1 MIIVVTPLA
10 QACLEVGSA
19 QLRNRATVVGN
30 VVTASPAND
39 TISALLA
46 LDARVRCARLDGA
59 GAIVERVHH
68 LDDFITGFRTT
79 ARETDELVTAIE
91 IPRPAP
97 GTSGIWAKLGNRTA
111 QAISVVH
118 LGAVVT
124 QDDDGVVTAARVAVG
139 SVAERVLLVDSVADT
154 LVGRRL
160 DTDTLDAAVAAL
172 GEAINPI
179 DDIRGT
185 AAYRRTTA
193 GVVLRRA
200 LEAVRDRT
208 TATQWPSPVPCLGP
222 PGPPAIP
229 RGAEDVTVIDD
240 DTTIEVTVNDT
251 TRSAPGAASL
261 TLLDWL
267 RNRATGTAHDL
278 DGTKEGCAEG
288 ECGACTVL
296 LDGRAVMSCL
306 VPAAQADG
314 HDVLTVEGLADGEH
328 LHPLQQAFVDHFAV
342 QCGYCIP
349 GFLVAGAALLDEL
362 DDPSDEAIRL
372 GLAGNLCRCTG
383 YYPITTAVK
392 VAGFGEQP

>member
-1 MIIVVTPLA
+1 MI
-10 QACLEVGSA
+10 
-19 QLRNRATVVGN
+19 
-30 VVTASPAND
+30 
-39 TISALLA
+39 
-46 LDARVRCARLDGA
+46 
-59 GAIVERVHH
+59 H
-68 LDDFITGFRTT
+68 
-79 ARETDELVTAIE
+79 
-91 IPRPAP
+91 
-97 GTSGIWAKLGNRTA
+97 
-111 QAISVVH
+111 
-118 LGAVVT
+118 
-124 QDDDGVVTAARVAVG
+124 
-139 SVAERVLLVDSVADT
+139 
-154 LVGRRL
+154 
-160 DTDTLDAAVAAL
+160 
-172 GEAINPI
+172 
-179 DDIRGT
+179 
-185 AAYRRTTA
+185 
-193 GVVLRRA
+193 
-200 LEAVRDRT
+200 
-208 TATQWPSPVPCLGP
+208 
-222 PGPPAIP
+222 
-229 RGAEDVTVIDD
+229 D

-261 TLLDWL
+261 TLLEWL